1 MVGNARNKPY
11 GTSKPDAKHISP
23 DQLQLQRFEEEYAG
37 TKKGH
42 EMSKSALNYMHK
54 HEGRQPSKHMSTLA
68 YPFPGETVMS
78 KEQHSTKEN
87 KKKPLLTAKEKKAAK
102 KTKKDTNVIG
112 Q

>member
-1 MVGNARNKPY
+1 MLTAACLLIRPV
-11 GTSKPDAKHISP
+11 TEFD
-23 DQLQLQRFEEEYAG
+23 
-37 TKKGH
+37 
-42 EMSKSALNYMHK
+42 
-54 HEGRQPSKHMSTLA
+54 RQCHSS
-68 YPFPGETVMS
+68 PGETVMS

>member
-1 MVGNARNKPY
+1 LLGCVKQVVATQSIFARP
-11 GTSKPDAKHISP
+11 I
-23 DQLQLQRFEEEYAG
+23 
-37 TKKGH
+37 
-42 EMSKSALNYMHK
+42 
-54 HEGRQPSKHMSTLA
+54 EGFDDKCQPT
-68 YPFPGETVMS
+68 YGETVMS

>member
-1 MVGNARNKPY
+1 MPVRRPI
-11 GTSKPDAKHISP
+11 TEF
-23 DQLQLQRFEEEYAG
+23 DQQC
-37 TKKGH
+37 H
-42 EMSKSALNYMHK
+42 
-54 HEGRQPSKHMSTLA
+54 
-68 YPFPGETVMS
+68 PFPGETVMS